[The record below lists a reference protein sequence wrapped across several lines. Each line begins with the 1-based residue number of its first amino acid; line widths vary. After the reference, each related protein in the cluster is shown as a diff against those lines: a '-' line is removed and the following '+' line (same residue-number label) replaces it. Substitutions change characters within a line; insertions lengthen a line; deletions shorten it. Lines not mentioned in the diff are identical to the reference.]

1 MPQPLSP
8 EDFDSQFGGGFAA
21 QPPQA
26 GLGTRFGAAIDRA
39 QAGLLGVGE
48 AAGLPLGD
56 LRRQNQFEQEQS
68 SARYFRDNPNEPQSY
83 KDVDSVGSAMRYLR
97 GLGIDASPELVT
109 SLLTGGAGSL
119 AGLGYAGRV
128 GLAAASNYPAAL
140 GDILQNQREE
150 AGTTALGSAAA
161 LAVPYAAA
169 DLVGLDAAIAGG
181 RMARTGIKRLDEMQ
195 GLRGGLARTGANV
208 ALNAPVE
215 GLSETFQEGINQLGR
230 MTVNPSQTLFNP
242 EANER
247 YLESFIGGA
256 ALGGTASGVM
266 GGWRRSEGYQAPD
279 RETDLTAPRTEQA
292 PLVSRPLESQFVTR
306 DQTVGLQ
313 SFINQTTGVDRT
325 KRKGYAEQFKAA
337 YDEPSGQFVSDPETG
352 VERPLTVGEVLQRE
366 QAPMDLTQEKP
377 ADAAAASAAV
387 TATVRD
393 PRSYELR
400 DTFGVIPT
408 PSSLQLYT
416 DIQATGIPADSDILM
431 DVWKYAGEKPMTP
444 KRLEKAQQLLD
455 AAIIKSRQE
464 ATSGAGISTVQQP
477 AGGVGGGS
485 AVVPGVVGATGSPVA
500 AAGGNVQPAGAAGA
514 PVQQAGILP
523 VAPSQPAAP
532 VTPAA
537 PAAPETRFRRAP
549 RPMTVLEAA
558 NAAKAAQAQQTETQ
572 GSQAPAPAGS
582 IVDPRQ
588 AMMQRIFGQRNGDII
603 FDVVGMGMPEPEA
616 ATKYGLSRQAIQK
629 IAGATGADQRAA
641 QIARAKTE
649 QGITDAQIAEAFAVP
664 AEEELGTE
672 VEREVFGRGQAPGA
686 ITEAEAIEGGLE
698 NIVKTAGAGTA
709 EVEGFTKLQKDIDAT
724 LEALASVTDEAQL
737 AELNAKL
744 EDQIEKIKAVEKR
757 AQAEVRR
764 TAGKAAE
771 PTVEGEEDAVQV
783 ESAAE
788 VPVREGAK
796 AGKGVGKQV
805 RGAKKP
811 AGESQ
816 VLTEAE
822 QAGQAWDKVAADY
835 PTAPKFADLT
845 DEQRQDFIDFGPEN
859 WTKSDVETELTK
871 LAKSGMKFGKEG
883 APAREPYTAKQL
895 LAELKAFI
903 RSDIPGRKLM
913 IVDSVADLLSSGDKN
928 IRAVGAALQLQGA
941 YGVAVD
947 GRAFLVANRI
957 KQGSGRAKFMHEVG
971 GHLGL
976 DNLLTKADQDKLV
989 NQIKAWAKGADGSLE
1004 SELALQA
1011 FERVQAAQTPKE
1023 DQRSELIAYFIES
1036 AMEMGVDP
1044 TAATDAKLSGPLRNW
1059 FRTLWA
1065 AFKVAARKLGMK
1077 PESMTAQDV
1086 VNLAYGAAR
1095 LEING
1100 TWHGTAA
1107 AFRNFRNKFIGSGE
1121 GATAY
1126 GWGTYLAQRTGIAK
1140 GYWSADVSRKTTLAE
1155 LNPNNVL
1162 ADYQGWELAEDVV
1175 SPMDR
1180 SVLLR
1185 AGEVVDKSFASDVAD
1200 VVREFGVDNIN
1211 LVSPKGKQEVVFFA
1225 KPLAPEGSLMRVD
1238 TAIQDDH
1245 VFDYDKPVIKQS
1257 NYVVDKL
1264 LALLDPVADD
1274 IVDRTNKDV
1283 EELTGKDLIGS
1294 GENDLGLLSQ
1304 LIMDDA
1310 ISLPAGQ
1317 DKQFDEAV
1325 RQGKFHEAA
1334 SHLLRGIGLDGIKF
1348 YDAKSRGSATNA
1360 ISFDGRRYNRDDL
1373 RDQVRK
1379 YRGSD
1384 SDKAMQFLVLG
1395 DVLRNGLAETKQ
1407 ALVEKVAEYEQRF
1420 FDTDKES
1427 AARYNVK
1434 FDEDKALADA
1444 KALAQRTVYQ
1454 AKQLAWLNANEK
1466 EISLVQNQKMRN
1478 LIVFDDKN
1486 IFRVGAEAA
1495 ADRQR
1500 MKFGKSAEQ
1509 INRAV
1514 SKLPEQAR
1522 KPVSNSVNT
1531 IADWARQGLDR
1542 VVFTG
1547 DLINRAVDAGL
1558 TAAKKFEGLL
1568 AKRSTKA
1575 RELER
1580 EVERIADMYAVIA
1593 EKDKGTGPN
1602 SANQFIF
1609 DSTRTGK
1616 WGYGKYA
1623 DPAMA
1628 ARFNALAPKTQ
1639 EFVKAVFAHG
1649 DKMLSAKKATVLKYA
1664 TSEYDG
1670 RIAMEKDPVKKA
1682 ALLKDKAND
1691 LKKFARLFQIREG
1704 IPYAPIKRFGAHV
1717 VIAKSK
1723 AYIDA
1728 KAANDTKLLSQ
1739 LEKDPDHYHVS
1750 FTDTKNEARNLVS
1763 QLETQGH
1770 FNDGTVAFK
1779 ERSTAEK
1786 ELFGN
1791 SDSLGAI
1798 TRLRAMADAKA
1809 NAGEKDAAQM
1819 QRMISDLYLQALAEG
1834 SARKSEMRRRGVAGE
1849 VDMLRSFA
1857 AQGRADANFIA
1868 SVEYNPQ
1875 VQDAIQEMR
1884 SQENSGSGDLNRKSE
1899 LLNELT
1905 KRYES
1910 SLDVTATPTLSKIT
1924 RLSSIYY
1931 LATSPAYYLQN
1942 LTQPWMMSLPAMS
1955 GRHDYTKAS
1964 GELFKAYGQLSGVMK
1979 SAKLFD
1985 QQFDFSK
1992 VPADVRAAIQELAN
2006 RGKIDI
2012 GMETELGEFKVEGDS
2027 AFSKGWNKVDKG
2039 MRVAVQKVESI
2050 NRLSTAMAAY
2060 RLELAKTGKVED
2072 AINYA
2077 DRILTE
2083 THGDYTAFNAPR
2095 FFNNPVGKI
2104 ALQFRKFQ
2112 LIQLTYYAKLINEAF
2127 TGTEKKAAI
2136 KALTYSLGHTAL
2148 LAGAMGLPGYSAIAW
2163 LIGALLS
2170 DEDEPYDVTQELR
2183 KWIGD
2188 EATANLIMRGA
2199 PTLAGMDISGKVGAG
2214 NMLSI
2219 MPFSQADLTTRAGV
2233 IEAAGTLLGGAPVG
2247 MAARVADGLGLM
2259 LGGNW
2264 YKGMEQV
2271 LPKGLGDAAKAYRIA
2286 TEGVTRRNGDIV
2298 LPASEVS
2305 ATEAIMQAI
2314 GIQPVQQ
2321 SVIMERQQATREMD
2335 QSFQDRSTRVKADY
2349 IKAVRAGESTTEARA
2364 AWTKL
2369 QEARV
2374 NNGYTRQPLSELL
2387 KAPQNQAKRER
2398 QTKEGVQFNKANKRF
2413 VEGQV

>member
-8 EDFDSQFGGGFAA
+8 EDFDSQFGGGFVA

-366 QAPMDLTQEKP
+366 QAPMDLTQDKP

-416 DIQATGIPADSDILM
+416 DIQATGIPTDSDILM
-431 DVWKYAGEKPMTP
+431 DVWKYAGEKPMTS

-464 ATSGAGISTVQQP
+464 APSGAGVSTVQQP

-485 AVVPGVVGATGSPVA
+485 AVVPGVVGTAGSPVA
-500 AAGGNVQPAGAAGA
+500 PTGGNVQPAGAAGA

-523 VAPSQPAAP
+523 VATSQPAAP

-572 GSQAPAPAGS
+572 GSQAPAPARPV
-582 IVDPRQ
+582 VDPRQ

-616 ATKYGLSRQAIQK
+616 AAKYGLSRQAIQK

-641 QIARAKTE
+641 QIARAKAE
-649 QGITDAQIAEAFAVP
+649 QGITDEQIAEAFAIAP
-664 AEEELGTE
+664 EEELGTE

-796 AGKGVGKQV
+796 TGKGVGKQV

-883 APAREPYTAKQL
+883 ASAREPYTAKQL

-913 IVDSVADLLSSGDKN
+913 VVDSVADLLSSGDKN

-1065 AFKVAARKLGMK
+1065 AFKVAARKLGLK

-1140 GYWSADVSRKTTLAE
+1140 GYWKADVERKGGTAE
-1155 LNPNNVL
+1155 GN
-1162 ADYQGWELAEDVV
+1162 
-1175 SPMDR
+1175 
-1180 SVLLR
+1180 
-1185 AGEVVDKSFASDVAD
+1185 
-1200 VVREFGVDNIN
+1200 
-1211 LVSPKGKQEVVFFA
+1211 
-1225 KPLAPEGSLMRVD
+1225 LMRVD

-1257 NYVVDKL
+1257 NYVADKL
-1264 LALLDPVADD
+1264 MALLDPVADD

-1317 DKQFDEAV
+1317 DKQFDVAV

-1379 YRGSD
+1379 YRDSD

-1407 ALVEKVAEYEQRF
+1407 ALAEKVAEYEQRF
-1420 FDTDKES
+1420 FNTDKES
-1427 AARYNVK
+1427 AARYGVK
-1434 FDEDKALADA
+1434 FDEDKALAGA

-1454 AKQLAWLNANEK
+1454 ANQLAWLNANERD
-1466 EISLVQNQKMRN
+1466 ISLVQNQKMRN

-1514 SKLPEQAR
+1514 SKLPKQAQ

-1717 VIAKSK
+1717 VIAKSD
-1723 AYIDA
+1723 AYIAA

-1763 QLETQGH
+1763 QLETQG
-1770 FNDGTVAFK
+1770 FFAGGTVAFK

-1809 NAGEKDAAQM
+1809 NAGEKSAAQM

-2163 LIGALLS
+2163 LIGALFG
-2170 DEDEPYDVTQELR
+2170 DDDEPLDVTQELR

-2188 EATANLIMRGA
+2188 ETTANLIMRGA

-2264 YKGMEQV
+2264 YKGMEQI

-2286 TEGVTRRNGDIV
+2286 TEGMTRRNGDIV

-2305 ATEAIMQAI
+2305 AAEAIMQAI

-2349 IKAVRAGESTTEARA
+2349 IKAMRAGESTTEARA